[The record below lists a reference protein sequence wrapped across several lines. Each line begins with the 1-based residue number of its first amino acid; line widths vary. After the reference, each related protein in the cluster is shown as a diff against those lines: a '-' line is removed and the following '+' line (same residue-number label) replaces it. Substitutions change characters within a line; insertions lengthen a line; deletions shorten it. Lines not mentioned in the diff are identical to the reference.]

1 MPAYCTDIYD
11 KQVYDDHD
19 LIPVTLHL
27 IKIERSMT
35 SEYILDVKDRIK
47 KKVERINELHVMMK
61 RRPEDDEEVD
71 NEDMTMA
78 SAEQIAK
85 KRKQ

>member
-1 MPAYCTDIYD
+1 
-11 KQVYDDHD
+11 
-19 LIPVTLHL
+19 
-27 IKIERSMT
+27 MT

>member
-1 MPAYCTDIYD
+1 
-11 KQVYDDHD
+11 
-19 LIPVTLHL
+19 
-27 IKIERSMT
+27 MT

-85 KRKQ
+85 KRKQQSSKQWVMIRTVKQLLMIYAIVDFSA